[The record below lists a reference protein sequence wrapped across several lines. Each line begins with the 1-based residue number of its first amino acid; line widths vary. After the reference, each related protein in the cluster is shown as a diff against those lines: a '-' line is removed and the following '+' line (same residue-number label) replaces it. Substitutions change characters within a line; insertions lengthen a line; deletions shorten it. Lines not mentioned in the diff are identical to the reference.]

1 MPANIRTAAK
11 HMSENPSPFDNLI
24 FLCNGKRHEKVLT
37 TVELSAA

>member
-1 MPANIRTAAK
+1 MPANIQTAAK
-11 HMSENPSPFDNLI
+11 HVRETFSFDNLI